1 MTSRLLALPAGVLAI
16 AIASLCG
23 SATGGAEA
31 RTSQTSRDSA
41 AARLVGTWRL
51 VKYVNTD
58 PSGKVS
64 HPFGTAPAGY
74 FVYDPTGHLS
84 IQIMRTPATR
94 PFASGDDAKGTD
106 AEIRGAFDGY
116 VAYFG
121 TYRVDEAKGVLTHV
135 VEGSSKP
142 SYTGTEQ
149 QRPFTLKGDTL
160 IIEVRENG
168 WSYYR
173 ELHRVK

>member
-1 MTSRLLALPAGVLAI
+1 MRATPLVLFTVVLGIALS
-16 AIASLCG
+16 SLCARSASAAEERPPQSSG
-23 SATGGAEA
+23 S
-31 RTSQTSRDSA
+31 SA

-58 PSGKVS
+58 PSGNVS
-64 HPFGTAPAGY
+64 HPYGTSPAGY

-94 PFASGDDAKGTD
+94 PFASGDDASGTD
-106 AEIRGAFDGY
+106 AEVREAFNGH

-135 VEGSSKP
+135 VEGSSRP

-149 QRPFTLKGDTL
+149 PRPFALKGDTL
-160 IIEVRENG
+160 VIDIRENG
-168 WSYYR
+168 WDYYR